1 MQQILFHIP
10 IIGIP
15 VYGYGLMLFFA
26 FLGCNWLAQR
36 MCRREGIDPALIPD
50 LVIWLFVVGIAGGRL
65 VYVIVSWNTF
75 PTWQR
80 MFALWDGGLVLY
92 GALLGGIT
100 GFLTYYYFIMYKHGV
115 SKWKMLDVIAGSVA
129 LGVALG
135 RIGCLF
141 TGCCYGNVACDA
153 RPAIHFP
160 VSSAPWTDMVD
171 RGHQTQYGFL
181 LREGSLIVAV
191 VEPGTDAENAGLQSG
206 DELVSVNGKPILF
219 HQQIAEEAAKQI
231 TLAFQVR
238 RAGDNVALTPFT
250 PRSIGVNPTQIYE
263 TISMILLLGFLLSYH
278 PYKRRDG
285 ELMVYLMIGYAVH
298 RYLNEMLR
306 TDTDTVAFGLTLS
319 QNISLAML
327 MIAAILAFVVW
338 RRGPIAPPAPPIPE
352 RTGTFDAPPDV
363 V

>member
-1 MQQILFHIP
+1 MQQILFHLP

-50 LVIWLFVVGIAGGRL
+50 LVIWLFVIGIAGGRV
-65 VYVIVSWNTF
+65 VYVIQYWHNF
-75 PTWQR
+75 ANWHR

-92 GALLGGIT
+92 GALIGGIS
-100 GFLTYYYFIMYKHGV
+100 GFLTYYYFIMRKYGV
-115 SKWKMLDVIAGSVA
+115 SMWKMLDVIAASVA

-135 RIGCLF
+135 RVGCLF
-141 TGCCYGNVACDA
+141 TGCCYGNVACEG

-160 VSSAPWTDMVD
+160 MPTAPWADMVD
-171 RGHQTQYGFL
+171 RGHQTPYGFV
-181 LREGSLIVAV
+181 LREGSLIVDS
-191 VEPGTDAENAGLQSG
+191 VEPDTEAEDAGLKPG
-206 DELVSVNGKPILF
+206 DEIVVINKKPALLI
-219 HQQIAEEAAKQI
+219 QQIADEAAKQSMP
-231 TLAFQVR
+231 LVFEVR
-238 RAGDNVALTPFT
+238 RGGENVTLSPFL

-278 PYKRRDG
+278 PFKRRDG
-285 ELMVYLMIGYAVH
+285 ELMVYLMVGYAIH

-306 TDTDTVAFGLTLS
+306 TDTDPVAFGLTLS

-327 MIAAILAFVVW
+327 ISATLLAIVVW
-338 RRGPIAPPAPPIPE
+338 RRGPIAPPDKTTATPLISDTTV
-352 RTGTFDAPPDV
+352 RD
-363 V
+363 